1 MRRSLASSKNGRDRR
16 VTKLEC
22 RVYAEVSSRIW
33 NILIRASL
41 SLMETSARADALL
54 PEFRERPSDNTFIQ
68 IRAFGA
74 GPGRGHKS
82 PGVGGW
88 PVTEELT
95 FKEALESEE
104 FREVAGE
111 MRDRLIY
118 VFKDLVSSG
127 VIKIEEVTA

>member
-1 MRRSLASSKNGRDRR
+1 MQSQFVCPVCFRSRLIESRR
-16 VTKLEC
+16 TK
-22 RVYAEVSSRIW
+22 RQ
-33 NILIRASL
+33 
-41 SLMETSARADALL
+41 DALL

-111 MRDRLIY
+111 MKDRLIY

-127 VIKIEEVTA
+127 IIKLEEVIT